1 MFDKLND
8 YLMLSVKKGYAATI
22 LLALASHAEAEGKR
36 IIFTLLSSNNP
47 EIIIHSS
54 AIMEYLI
61 VQFIFILS

>member
-47 EIIIHSS
+47 EIF
-54 AIMEYLI
+54 LFL
-61 VQFIFILS
+61 VQL